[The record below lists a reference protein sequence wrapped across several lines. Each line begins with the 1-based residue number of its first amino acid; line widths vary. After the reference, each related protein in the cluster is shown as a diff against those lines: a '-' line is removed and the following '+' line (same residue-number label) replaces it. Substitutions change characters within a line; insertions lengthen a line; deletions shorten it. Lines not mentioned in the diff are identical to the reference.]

1 MRLLSV
7 SGMEHARCGD
17 RDMTIALMIIDM
29 QNDALDAL
37 SPAIVER
44 LIERQNHLARAF
56 RARGLPVILVRGEFK
71 ADLSDAFLEM
81 RRKGLSVS
89 IEGTP
94 GAALHPDLAR
104 SADDIEIVKKRYSTF
119 FRTNLDEVL
128 EDRGVKRLVLAGINT
143 HACIRMA
150 AIDAYQRDLDVV
162 IVEDAVASHDDEHAS
177 VSLRYMADKIAA
189 IMTADSAIAALSAW
203 VSAQNSEMRQAM

>member
-1 MRLLSV
+1 
-7 SGMEHARCGD
+7 MERAENGD

-29 QNDALDAL
+29 QNDALGPL
-37 SPAIVER
+37 PAASVDR
-44 LIERQNHLARAF
+44 LIAGQNRLARAF
-56 RARGLPVILVRGEFK
+56 RAKGLPVILVRGEFK

-94 GAALHPDLAR
+94 GAALHPDLER
-104 SADDIEIVKKRYSTF
+104 GADDIEIVKKRYSTF
-119 FRTNLDEVL
+119 FRTNLDDVL
-128 EDRGVKRLVLAGINT
+128 AERGVIRVVLAGVNT

-162 IVEDAVASHDDEHAS
+162 IVEDAVASYDDEHAS
-177 VSLRYMADKIAA
+177 VSLRYMSDKIAE
-189 IMTADSAIAALSAW
+189 IMSVDSAIAALPAW
-203 VSAQNSEMRQAM
+203 ALAQNSEMRQAM